1 MALNFFLSLRTGPMV
16 VSWNT
21 GSCRQPAVVSSY
33 VQCQCL
39 AVAVQDRRISREV
52 TKLQPA
58 ACQGFSPPPPPPSRA
73 SLPNSLLS
81 IRFQSI
87 SLLLHLDSRKIID
100 WPPSKER
107 RYIQWPG
114 ERRAVTN
121 VRDCIISVPGTGG
134 CGCVSCAGRPRRP
147 GESGAGAGWTGG
159 PGAGPQVTWILD
171 TLDTTS
177 QTTVCFAQAKNIS
190 QPGLIIHILISF
202 KNIWSKNQHMSLH
215 PVSH

>member
-87 SLLLHLDSRKIID
+87 SLLLHLDSKKIID

-114 ERRAVTN
+114 GRGLCCDQCPWLHHLCSRRWRMWLACQL
-121 VRDCIISVPGTGG
+121 R
-134 CGCVSCAGRPRRP
+134 
-147 GESGAGAGWTGG
+147 GAAAAAGWKWSRGGMDWGARGG
-159 PGAGPQVTWILD
+159 PTGNMD
-171 TLDTTS
+171 T
-177 QTTVCFAQAKNIS
+177 
-190 QPGLIIHILISF
+190 GHIGHN
-202 KNIWSKNQHMSLH
+202 KPNNSLFR
-215 PVSH
+215 SS